1 MFANFGFYNICGMK
15 TNDFQ
20 LELQK
25 RYPVIVGKF
34 DNEKVDLH
42 FVLLRRGNVIL

>member
-1 MFANFGFYNICGMK
+1 MK

-34 DNEKVDLH
+34 DNQKVLENRPKRLETIE
-42 FVLLRRGNVIL
+42 VKWGGPN